1 MKSYLLIA
9 ALTMVAGMQ
18 TASAAGDV
26 QAGKEKAQTCVACH
40 GADGNS
46 PSPEFPNLAGQNA
59 KYTSK
64 QLADFKAGKERNNPV
79 MSGMVANLT
88 PEDMADLGAY
98 FATLTPAG
106 GFVSKQNLALGERIY
121 RGGNKKT
128 GVPACLACHGP
139 SGAGDPMA
147 GTPRLAGQRA
157 QYTASQLTAF
167 RSGTRSN
174 DRNQMMRGASHRL
187 SDSEIQAVS
196 EYIAGLH

>member
-1 MKSYLLIA
+1 
-9 ALTMVAGMQ
+9 
-18 TASAAGDV
+18 
-26 QAGKEKAQTCVACH
+26 
-40 GADGNS
+40 
-46 PSPEFPNLAGQNA
+46 
-59 KYTSK
+59 
-64 QLADFKAGKERNNPV
+64 
-79 MSGMVANLT
+79 
-88 PEDMADLGAY
+88 MADLGAY